1 MSHLYV
7 FSGPC
12 GCGKSTLAE
21 AWARHLVDGGE
32 RNQVYVIHG
41 DDFHAGFVET
51 QRRVGADCPGFQY
64 WPDIL
69 RFNWECILS
78 VAGKALERG
87 LDVIIDYVVEDEL
100 PLLQQLAARHK
111 ARLFY
116 TVLTATQ
123 EELKQRLIQRG
134 SSDLIERSLFLK
146 NKLEQ
151 LPENQPYLYDISG
164 KTVQQ
169 EVDGFVPERYERTA
183 SSDGRSETE

>member
-1 MSHLYV
+1 M
-7 FSGPC
+7 
-12 GCGKSTLAE
+12 
-21 AWARHLVDGGE
+21 DGGE
-32 RNQVYVIHG
+32 HNQVYVIHG
-41 DDFHAGFVET
+41 DSFHA
-51 QRRVGADCPGFQY
+51 GFQY

-100 PLLQQLAARHK
+100 PLLDQLAARHS

-116 TVLTATQ
+116 TVLTAMQ

-134 SSDLIERSLFLK
+134 NSDLIERSLFLK

-183 SSDGRSETE
+183 SSNGRRETE